1 MEKLINFSDLEAI
14 LRTAIKLS
22 RYSTKELAEVANM
35 SKSGFYCF
43 TSCKNHIST
52 DKGDKI
58 LAFLREKDPKCIDLA
73 ANLHFL

>member
-1 MEKLINFSDLEAI
+1 MEKQINFSDLEAI

-22 RYSTKELAEVANM
+22 HFTAKDLAEVANM

-43 TSCKNHIST
+43 ASGKNHIST
-52 DKGDKI
+52 DKGDMI
-58 LAFLREKDPKCIDLA
+58 LAYLREKDPKCIDLA